1 MSKFKVAISDLRF
14 EDTKIESAMLKGND
28 CDLSVF
34 NCATEEEM
42 IEHCANMDAI
52 LLNLAP
58 CSAKV
63 IEKLSKCKVISR
75 YGVGY
80 DNVDVDCCTKRGIAV
95 TNVRDYCSEDV
106 SDMAMALLLACARKV
121 AYKDH
126 MIRSGAWNLNEK
138 NMVRIRGKA
147 VALIGFGS
155 IARAFLRKLRG
166 FEIGKVLVYDPYVD
180 SQSIAALGAEKVD
193 LETALSSADF
203 VSLHLPL
210 NHDTQGIIGR
220 RELAMLKPNAI
231 LINTS
236 RGALVCEDAMIEAL
250 KENRFSGAGLDTLCQ
265 EPPRAGNPLLK
276 MDNCVLTDHSG
287 FNTVEAVEDL
297 RKKATQNVIDVL
309 TGASFRSCVNAPILS
324 HVR

>member
-1 MSKFKVAISDLRF
+1 MARYWSMIHMSIPR
-14 EDTKIESAMLKGND
+14 
-28 CDLSVF
+28 
-34 NCATEEEM
+34 
-42 IEHCANMDAI
+42 
-52 LLNLAP
+52 
-58 CSAKV
+58 
-63 IEKLSKCKVISR
+63 
-75 YGVGY
+75 
-80 DNVDVDCCTKRGIAV
+80 
-95 TNVRDYCSEDV
+95 
-106 SDMAMALLLACARKV
+106 ALPLLARKKWIWRLHSPARILSPCIFLLIMIHRESLV
-121 AYKDH
+121 A
-126 MIRSGAWNLNEK
+126 
-138 NMVRIRGKA
+138 
-147 VALIGFGS
+147 
-155 IARAFLRKLRG
+155 
-166 FEIGKVLVYDPYVD
+166 
-180 SQSIAALGAEKVD
+180 
-193 LETALSSADF
+193 
-203 VSLHLPL
+203 
-210 NHDTQGIIGR
+210 